1 MDIITWLLKKTNGI
15 DINSLLCEN
24 KRLKEENGKNLSQ
37 IELLQND
44 KETANHT
51 IEQVKEQ
58 LNIFESELACEKA
71 NSERLMR
78 LTKKQDEELQTIHNS
93 ETEIK
98 NENLVLKTE
107 IERVNYNLKEKD
119 NIIANLK
126 DQVAESVKSLEN
138 KQIKIKELET
148 NIKEKEKEL
157 EHNSQ
162 RTSNLEIISEPTVNN
177 GEMLPFY
184 SPNGSEDNEILDQI
198 DLLKRSNEQLL
209 IKNAQ
214 LKKRQTS

>member
-37 IELLQND
+37 IKLLQND

-78 LTKKQDEELQTIHNS
+78 LTKNKM
-93 ETEIK
+93 K
-98 NENLVLKTE
+98 NCKPYITPRLRLKMR
-107 IERVNYNLKEKD
+107 IW
-119 NIIANLK
+119 
-126 DQVAESVKSLEN
+126 
-138 KQIKIKELET
+138 
-148 NIKEKEKEL
+148 
-157 EHNSQ
+157 
-162 RTSNLEIISEPTVNN
+162 
-177 GEMLPFY
+177 F
-184 SPNGSEDNEILDQI
+184 
-198 DLLKRSNEQLL
+198 
-209 IKNAQ
+209 
-214 LKKRQTS
+214 

>member
-1 MDIITWLLKKTNGI
+1 M
-15 DINSLLCEN
+15 
-24 KRLKEENGKNLSQ
+24 
-37 IELLQND
+37 
-44 KETANHT
+44 
-51 IEQVKEQ
+51 
-58 LNIFESELACEKA
+58 
-71 NSERLMR
+71 
-78 LTKKQDEELQTIHNS
+78 QTIHNS

-157 EHNSQ
+157 EHNSANFQ
-162 RTSNLEIISEPTVNN
+162 LRNN
-177 GEMLPFY
+177 
-184 SPNGSEDNEILDQI
+184 
-198 DLLKRSNEQLL
+198 
-209 IKNAQ
+209 
-214 LKKRQTS
+214 